1 MSEIISHK
9 NPKSIIAESVKILR
23 TNLQFSNVDG
33 NLKTVMVTSSV
44 PGEGKSF
51 TSSNL
56 AVAFA
61 QLGMKV
67 LVVDCD
73 MRRGTQHKQFTVS
86 NTNGLSDLL
95 IDSTAELVKYVK
107 PTSIE
112 NLFVVTAGTVPPN
125 PSELLSSKSFETVLS
140 LKALVT
146 LTLITPSIFIVPL
159 ITLSFTVTSFG
170 TDSPVREE
178 VLIELEPS
186 IITPSRGIFSPGLT
200 IIISLI
206 FTSFGFTV
214 NSFPSRMTLA
224 YSGFIS
230 IRFVIDFRL
239 LPTAIL

>member
-61 QLGMKV
+61 QLGIKV

-112 NLFVVTAGTVPPN
+112 NLFVVTAGTIPPN
-125 PSELLSSKSFETVLS
+125 PSELLSSKSFERFVE
-140 LKALVT
+140 
-146 LTLITPSIFIVPL
+146 I
-159 ITLSFTVTSFG
+159 
-170 TDSPVREE
+170 VREVYDMVIFDLPPVTVVPDAAIVATKVDKTVIVSRIKVTPME
-178 VLIELEPS
+178 ELEKTKKMLENVGAN
-186 IITPSRGIFSPGLT
+186 IAGVVVNGVK
-200 IIISLI
+200 
-206 FTSFGFTV
+206 TSGKKYYGKYY
-214 NSFPSRMTLA
+214 N
-224 YSGFIS
+224 
-230 IRFVIDFRL
+230 
-239 LPTAIL
+239 

>member
-125 PSELLSSKSFETVLS
+125 PSELLSSKSFERFVE
-140 LKALVT
+140 
-146 LTLITPSIFIVPL
+146 I
-159 ITLSFTVTSFG
+159 
-170 TDSPVREE
+170 VREVYDMVIFDLPPVTVVPDAAIVATKVDKTVIVSRIKVTPME
-178 VLIELEPS
+178 ELEKTKKMLENVGAN
-186 IITPSRGIFSPGLT
+186 IAGVVVNGVK
-200 IIISLI
+200 
-206 FTSFGFTV
+206 TSGKKYYGKYY
-214 NSFPSRMTLA
+214 N
-224 YSGFIS
+224 
-230 IRFVIDFRL
+230 
-239 LPTAIL
+239 

>member
-33 NLKTVMVTSSV
+33 TLKTVMVTSSV

-73 MRRGTQHKQFTVS
+73 MRRGIQHKQFTVT

-95 IDSTAELVKYVK
+95 IDSAADYVKYIK
-107 PTSIE
+107 PTGIE
-112 NLFVVTAGTVPPN
+112 NLSIVTAGTVPPN
-125 PSELLSSKSFETVLS
+125 PSELLSSKSFETFVGAMREVFDMVIFDLPP
-140 LKALVT
+140 VT
-146 LTLITPSIFIVPL
+146 VVPDAAIVATRVDKTVIVTRVKVTPM
-159 ITLSFTVTSFG
+159 
-170 TDSPVREE
+170 E
-178 VLIELEPS
+178 ELEKTKKMLENVGAN
-186 IITPSRGIFSPGLT
+186 IAGVVVNGVK
-200 IIISLI
+200 
-206 FTSFGFTV
+206 TSGKKYYGKYY
-214 NSFPSRMTLA
+214 N
-224 YSGFIS
+224 
-230 IRFVIDFRL
+230 
-239 LPTAIL
+239 